1 VLKSL
6 FAVRGWLSNELLGNW
21 LLDQA
26 MEDDVR
32 FKQDK
37 IIGINVPGGLMN
49 SIQLLQEAR
58 ISSTD

>member
-26 MEDDVR
+26 MEDDVS

-49 SIQLLQEAR
+49 SIQLLQDAR